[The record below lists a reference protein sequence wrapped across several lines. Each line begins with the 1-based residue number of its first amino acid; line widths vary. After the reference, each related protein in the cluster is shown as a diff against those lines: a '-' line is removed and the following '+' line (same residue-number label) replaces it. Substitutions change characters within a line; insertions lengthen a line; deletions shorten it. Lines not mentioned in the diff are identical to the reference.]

1 MTIDQEDV
9 TEHAG
14 ELDYLIQWLSA
25 FGQTENGGVTRLLY
39 DKAWREAQSSMQDKM
54 RELGFS
60 TYFDDVGNLFGRIQ
74 GTENTPNV
82 ILTGSHIDTVI
93 DGGKYDGAYGILA
106 ALLAASRLVRKY
118 GMPKRTV
125 EVVSLCEEEGS
136 RFPLSFWGS
145 GNITGKYNAEN
156 ALKVADTH
164 GVTLLNAM
172 QAAGFGKGDHV
183 NARRSDI
190 DCFIETHIE
199 QGRILELEKK
209 CWAPVSHIVGQRRY
223 TVSLSGK
230 SNHAGTTPMYL
241 RKDALYAAAQMIAE
255 VVHRA
260 EVLHNGLTTTCGSIV
275 ADPNVSNVIAGS
287 CRFSLDIRHHQTD
300 VLEQF
305 SAAAIEFFKSLANQ
319 SGIGITIDKWM
330 DVEPVQLDPGLTEM
344 NFKIGEKAGIPI
356 RKMISG
362 AGHDAQIFGNFC
374 PTALLFVPSHNGI
387 SHSPEEYTDTE
398 ALEIGIQM
406 LMRVLFRLAYN

>member
-14 ELDYLIQWLSA
+14 ELDQLIQWLSA

-39 DKAWREAQSSMQDKM
+39 DKAWREAQGSMRNKM
-54 RELGFS
+54 QELGFS

-106 ALLAASRLVRKY
+106 ALLAMSRLVKKY

-145 GNITGKYNAEN
+145 GNITGKYNAED
-156 ALKVADTH
+156 ALKVADTQ
-164 GVTLLNAM
+164 GVTLSNAM
-172 QAAGFGKGDHV
+172 KAAGFGKGDHV

-190 DCFIETHIE
+190 YCFIETHIE

-209 CWAPVSHIVGQRRY
+209 RWAPVSHIVGQRRY

-241 RKDALYAAAQMIAE
+241 RKDALYAAAQMITE

-260 EVLHNGLTTTCGSIV
+260 EVMRNGLTATCGSII

-287 CRFSLDIRHHQTD
+287 CRFSLDIRHHLTD

-344 NFKIGEKAGIPI
+344 NFQIGEKAGIPI

-398 ALEIGIQM
+398 ALELGIQM
-406 LMRVLFRLAYN
+406 LMRVLFRLAYD